1 MRRKKFICSLLAM
14 AVCMI
19 AAMVAA
25 EARAEYPDKP
35 IEFVVH
41 ASAGGGSDIFS
52 RTVAH
57 ILEKEGLV
65 KQKINVVNRTGGS
78 GTVAMNYMADKAS
91 DPYVLMQF
99 TSGPLSAVL
108 RGSSKAK
115 LEDLTFISMATMD
128 PNLAFTRT
136 ESQFNDMKSVIAYA
150 LKNPEKVSVAYGTV
164 GGSEHICAHRI
175 VKATKAQ
182 LNLVGFGGGGPAAV
196 AILGGHVDLGFG
208 NVEEQ
213 MGQIEA
219 KKIKPLGTMTP
230 EKIPFLP
237 NVLTMKEQGI
247 NAVYEQPR
255 GFWAPKDFP
264 DYAVKFWEEAFYK
277 LSQTQAFKDYL
288 NKSYSVNNFM
298 RHAET
303 RAYITNFIKEL
314 KVDVDELGAYKKK
327 K

>member
-1 MRRKKFICSLLAM
+1 MRRKVLIGSLAVVFCMMVVMM
-14 AVCMI
+14 AVDAQ
-19 AAMVAA
+19 AA
-25 EARAEYPDKP
+25 YPEKP

-41 ASAGGGSDIFS
+41 SAAGGGSDIFS

-78 GTVAMNYMADKAS
+78 GTVAMNYMADKEG
-91 DPYVLMQF
+91 DPHVLMQF
-99 TSGPLSAVL
+99 TTGPLNAVL
-108 RGSSKAK
+108 RGGTKAK
-115 LEDLTFISMATMD
+115 LEDLVFISMATMD

-136 ESQFNDMKSVIAYA
+136 ESQYNDMKSVIAYA

-175 VKATKAQ
+175 MKATKAE

-213 MGQIEA
+213 MGQIEG

-230 EKIPFLP
+230 ERIPFMP

-247 NAVYEQPR
+247 NAVYDQPR
-255 GFWAPKDFP
+255 GFWAPKGFP
-264 DYAVKFWEEAFYK
+264 DYALKFWEDVFYK
-277 LSQTQAFKDYL
+277 LSQMQAFKDYL

-303 RAYITNFIKEL
+303 KVFITNFLKEL
-314 KVDVDELGAYKKK
+314 QRDIDELGAYKKK

>member
-1 MRRKKFICSLLAM
+1 MQKKSVVCSLAIAFCII
-14 AVCMI
+14 AVLI
-19 AAMVAA
+19 PAAAK
-25 EARAEYPDKP
+25 AEYPDKP

-41 ASAGGGSDIFS
+41 ASAGGGSDLFS

-57 ILEKEGLV
+57 ILEKEGIV

-78 GTVAMNYMADKAS
+78 GTVAMNYMADKEG
-91 DPYVLMQF
+91 DPNVLMQF
-99 TSGPLSAVL
+99 TSGPLSAIL
-108 RGSSKAK
+108 RGSTKAK

-128 PNLAFTRT
+128 PNLAFTRQ

-175 VKATKAQ
+175 VKATGAQ

-230 EKIPFLP
+230 VKIPFLP

-255 GFWAPKDFP
+255 GFWAPKNFP
-264 DYAVKFWEEAFYK
+264 DYAAKFWEEAFYK

-288 NKSYSVNNFM
+288 NKSYSVNNYM

-303 RAYITNFIKEL
+303 KAFVTNFLQGL
-314 KVDVDELGAYKKK
+314 KVDVEELGAFKKK

>member
-1 MRRKKFICSLLAM
+1 MQKKSVVCSLAIAFCVI
-14 AVCMI
+14 AVMI
-19 AAMVAA
+19 PADAK
-25 EARAEYPDKP
+25 AEYPDKP

-41 ASAGGGSDIFS
+41 AAAGGGSDLFS

-78 GTVAMNYMADKAS
+78 GTVAMNYMADKTG

-108 RGSSKAK
+108 RGSTKAQ

-136 ESQFNDMKSVIAYA
+136 ESKFNDMKSVIAYA
-150 LKNPEKVSVAYGTV
+150 LKNPEMVSVAYGTV

-175 VKATKAQ
+175 AKATGAK

-196 AILGGHVDLGFG
+196 AILGGHVDIGFG

-230 EKIPFLP
+230 VKIPFLP
-237 NVLTMKEQGI
+237 NVPTMKEQGI

-264 DYAVKFWEEAFYK
+264 DYAVKFWEETFYK
-277 LSQTQAFKDYL
+277 LSQTAAFKDYL

-303 RAYITNFIKEL
+303 KAFVTNFIKEL
-314 KVDVDELGAYKKK
+314 KVDVEELGAFKKK

>member
-1 MRRKKFICSLLAM
+1 MGKKIFVCLFAVVFCFVAM
-14 AVCMI
+14 LFTVD
-19 AAMVAA
+19 
-25 EARAEYPDKP
+25 ARAAYPDKP
-35 IEFVVH
+35 IEFIVH
-41 ASAGGGSDIFS
+41 SAAGGGSDLFS

-57 ILEKEGLV
+57 ILEKEGIV

-78 GTVAMNYMADKAS
+78 GTVAMNYMADKAG
-91 DPYVLMQF
+91 DAYVLMQF
-99 TSGPLSAVL
+99 TSGPISAVL
-108 RGSSKAK
+108 RGSSKMK
-115 LEDLTFISMATMD
+115 LEDLTFISMATQD

-136 ESQFNDMKSVIAYA
+136 ESKYNDMKSVIAYA
-150 LKNPEKVSVAYGTV
+150 LKNPEMVSVAIGTV
-164 GGSEHICAHRI
+164 GGSENICAHRI
-175 VKATKAQ
+175 GKATGAK

-230 EKIPFLP
+230 ERIPFMP

-264 DYAVKFWEEAFYK
+264 DYAVKFWEDAFYK
-277 LSQTQAFKDYL
+277 LSQTAAFKDYL
-288 NKSYSVNNFM
+288 NKSYSVNKFM
-298 RHAET
+298 RQAET
-303 RAYITNFIKEL
+303 KAFITNFIKEL
-314 KVDVDELGAYKKK
+314 KVDVDELGVYKKK

>member
-1 MRRKKFICSLLAM
+1 MGKKFFVCSF
-14 AVCMI
+14 AVVFCFITVMFTVDAK
-19 AAMVAA
+19 AA
-25 EARAEYPDKP
+25 YPDKP

-41 ASAGGGSDIFS
+41 ASAGGGSDLFS

-78 GTVAMNYMADKAS
+78 GTVAMNYMADKEG
-91 DPYVLMQF
+91 DPNVLMQF

-108 RGSSKAK
+108 RGSTKAK

-128 PNLAFTRT
+128 PNLAFTRV

-175 VKATKAQ
+175 VKATGAQ

-230 EKIPFLP
+230 ERIPFLS

-255 GFWAPKDFP
+255 GFWAPKNFP

-288 NKSYSVNNFM
+288 SKSYSVNNYM

-303 RAYITNFIKEL
+303 KVFVTNFLKEL

>member
-1 MRRKKFICSLLAM
+1 MQRKVVVCSLAIAFCVLA
-14 AVCMI
+14 VMI
-19 AAMVAA
+19 PADVKAA
-25 EARAEYPDKP
+25 YPDKP

-41 ASAGGGSDIFS
+41 SAAGGGSDLFS

-57 ILEKEGLV
+57 ILEKEGIV

-78 GTVAMNYMADKAS
+78 GTVAMNYMADKAG
-91 DPYVLMQF
+91 DAYVLMQF
-99 TSGPLSAVL
+99 TSGPISAVL
-108 RGSSKAK
+108 RGSSKMK
-115 LEDLTFISMATMD
+115 QEDITFISMATQD

-136 ESQFNDMKSVIAYA
+136 ESKFNDMKSVIDFA
-150 LKNPEKVSVAYGTV
+150 LKNPEMVSVAIGTV
-164 GGSEHICAHRI
+164 GGSEHICSHRI
-175 VKATKAQ
+175 GKATGAK

-230 EKIPFLP
+230 ERIPFMP
-237 NVLTMKEQGI
+237 NVPTMKEQGI
-247 NAVYEQPR
+247 NASYDQPR

-264 DYAVKFWEEAFYK
+264 DYAVKFWEDAFYK

-288 NKSYSVNNFM
+288 NKSYSVNKFM
-298 RHAET
+298 RQAET
-303 RAYITNFIKEL
+303 KTFINNFIKEL
-314 KVDVDELGAYKKK
+314 KVDISELDIYKKK
-327 K
+327 

>member
-1 MRRKKFICSLLAM
+1 MQKKSVVCSLAIAFCII
-14 AVCMI
+14 AVLI
-19 AAMVAA
+19 PAAAK
-25 EARAEYPDKP
+25 AEYPDKP

-41 ASAGGGSDIFS
+41 ASAGGGSDLFS

-57 ILEKEGLV
+57 ILEKEGIV

-78 GTVAMNYMADKAS
+78 GTVAMNYMADKEG
-91 DPYVLMQF
+91 DPNVLMQF

-108 RGSSKAK
+108 RGSTKAK

-128 PNLAFTRT
+128 PNLAFTRQ

-175 VKATKAQ
+175 AKATGAQ

-230 EKIPFLP
+230 VKIPFLP

-255 GFWAPKDFP
+255 GFWAPKNFP

-288 NKSYSVNNFM
+288 SKSYSVNNYM

-303 RAYITNFIKEL
+303 KAFVTNFLQGL
-314 KVDVDELGAYKKK
+314 KVDVEELGAFKKK